1 MQEKKLHLVEK
12 KKILSVLSP
21 VLMTKDDR
29 GAEKKIIDLQR
40 GERQVECTKR
50 NDEFGSLTIS
60 GFLLFIIC
68 NKTFNNNDG
77 DNNDQAVCSALHS
90 YALNC
95 LYIFV
100 LCLSVPRRLAG
111 PLPMAGR

>member
-1 MQEKKLHLVEK
+1 M
-12 KKILSVLSP
+12 
-21 VLMTKDDR
+21 
-29 GAEKKIIDLQR
+29 R
-40 GERQVECTKR
+40 GEKQVECTKR
-50 NDEFGSLTIS
+50 NDEFRSLTIS

-68 NKTFNNNDG
+68 NKTFN
-77 DNNDQAVCSALHS
+77 NNDQAVCSALHS

>member
-1 MQEKKLHLVEK
+1 M
-12 KKILSVLSP
+12 
-21 VLMTKDDR
+21 
-29 GAEKKIIDLQR
+29 R
-40 GERQVECTKR
+40 GEKQVECTKR
-50 NDEFGSLTIS
+50 NDEFRSLTIS

-77 DNNDQAVCSALHS
+77 DNDDQAVCSALHP

-100 LCLSVPRRLAG
+100 LCAFSSKTPGRTSADGWTIARRLCRASCR
-111 PLPMAGR
+111 PTNSQTS